1 MVKNKMTNKPNN
13 QASPEL
19 ISRLRE
25 TVKSFVH
32 CQDYESAS
40 FWAEKVLFLTNDP
53 NDAYERAR
61 CLYNLKEYHRAAHT
75 IKSRNLHQS
84 NLACLYLAA
93 QCHYMERDFK
103 EANQLLESQ
112 LIVSSVNQREQS
124 LYSSTPTTSIGRH
137 SSRLH
142 NQSNHQQQ
150 VKFKQQEA
158 NVPDKNVNRWLGAI
172 YLLKG
177 KLFECNDNREMAQ
190 SCFKSALT
198 FDIFCFEAF
207 TSLTRHHMLTIEEE
221 AALLNDLNIE
231 GIFENDP
238 EMGKF
243 IKLFYSLQGKKYHK
257 PSQSVMPPEL
267 EYLSTNVDVEAA
279 LAERH
284 YFNCDY
290 HSAFELSSSILEKD
304 VHHLQTLPVH
314 ISSLMEIDKPTQL
327 FSIAH
332 QLVDLYPE
340 SAISWFA
347 VGCYY
352 LVINRVEPARRYL
365 SKATSLDNVF
375 GPAWLVY
382 GHSFAVEREHDQA
395 MAAYFRAYHLMRG
408 CHLPLLFIGVE
419 YGRANDCK
427 LAEKF
432 LSQARSVAPE
442 DPFVLHEYG
451 VVHYRNRDFKAA
463 LECFKDAEGIL
474 KQANSSMSQ
483 NWTNSDRCKQKWE
496 PLLNNIGHTLRQLK
510 RFDEAI
516 EYHNKALTL
525 IQANAST
532 YSALGFLYYLKEDW
546 DKALEYLN
554 NALSI
559 RYNDSISTSLLEK
572 TIPKYNQAHRESLLR
587 EQPSSQDGVPSAD
600 RLSSITALDS

>member
-1 MVKNKMTNKPNN
+1 MTNRYNRS
-13 QASPEL
+13 SPEL

-25 TVKSFVH
+25 TVQSFIH
-32 CQDYESAS
+32 CQNFESAS

-53 NDAYERAR
+53 DDAYERAR

-75 IKSRNLHQS
+75 IKSRNLHET

-93 QCHYMERDFK
+93 QCHFMEKNYK
-103 EANQLLESQ
+103 EANQLLESSLVNNQ
-112 LIVSSVNQREQS
+112 HTLQDVSVG
-124 LYSSTPTTSIGRH
+124 LSTPTTSIGRH
-137 SSRLH
+137 SSRLQNQG
-142 NQSNHQQQ
+142 NQSQQQ
-150 VKFKQQEA
+150 VKFKNHNYSTS
-158 NVPDKNVNRWLGAI
+158 NVDGKNVNRWMGAI

-177 KLFECNDNREMAQ
+177 KVCECNDNRQMAEA
-190 SCFKSALT
+190 CFKTALHY
-198 FDIFCFEAF
+198 DIFCFEAF

-221 AALLNDLNIE
+221 TELLKMLNIE
-231 GIFENDP
+231 TTFEGDN
-238 EMGKF
+238 ETGQFVKF
-243 IKLFYSLQGKKYHK
+243 FYSLQGKKYHK
-257 PSQSVMPPEL
+257 PSQSVIPPKL
-267 EYLSTNVDVEAA
+267 EYLKTNVDVEAS

-290 HSAFELSSSILEKD
+290 YSAYQLSTGILERD
-304 VHHLQTLPVH
+304 AHHIQCLPIY
-314 ISSLMEIDKPTQL
+314 ISSLMEIDKTTQL
-327 FSIAH
+327 FNIAH

-352 LVINRVEPARRYL
+352 LIINKMEPARRYL
-365 SKATSLDNVF
+365 SKATTLDNVF

-395 MAAYFRAYHLMRG
+395 MSAYFRAYHLMRG

-432 LSQARSVAPE
+432 LSQARTIAPE

-451 VVHYRNRDFKAA
+451 VILYRTKNYTVA
-463 LECFKDAEGIL
+463 LSYFLEAEKIL
-474 KQANSSMSQ
+474 KRARSSISLS
-483 NWTNSDRCKQKWE
+483 WTNSDRYKQKWE

-510 RFDEAI
+510 RYTEAI
-516 EYHNKALTL
+516 EYHERALTL
-525 IQANAST
+525 MQANAST
-532 YSALGFLYYLKEDW
+532 YLALGFLHYLKKNY

-554 NALSI
+554 NTLSI
-559 RYNDSISTSLLEK
+559 QYDDSIAQSLLDK
-572 TIPKYNQAHRESLLR
+572 TIPKYNENLR
-587 EQPSSQDGVPSAD
+587 RNIMQSCPNGTLTLDEPRSATEEID
-600 RLSSITALDS
+600 

>member
-1 MVKNKMTNKPNN
+1 MASKPN

-19 ISRLRE
+19 IAKLRDS
-25 TVKSFVH
+25 VKSFVH

-40 FWAEKVLFLTNDP
+40 FWSEKVLFMTNDP

-75 IKSRNLHQS
+75 IKSRNLHLT
-84 NLACLYLAA
+84 NLSCLYLAA
-93 QCHYMERDFK
+93 QCYYMEKDFK
-103 EANQLLESQ
+103 EANNLLDSP
-112 LIVSSVNQREQS
+112 LIVTWPNQNDTS
-124 LYSSTPTTSIGRH
+124 LSATPTTSLGRH
-137 SSRLH
+137 SSRLNH
-142 NQSNHQQQ
+142 NSHQQQ
-150 VKFKQQEA
+150 VKFKQIESPPA
-158 NVPDKNVNRWLGAI
+158 EKNVNRWLGAI

-177 KLFECNDNREMAQ
+177 KLYESSDNRQMAQ
-190 SCFKSALT
+190 ACFKEALLH
-198 FDIFCFEAF
+198 DIFCFEAF

-221 AALLNDLNIE
+221 TALLNDLNID
-231 GIFENDP
+231 GLFANDP
-238 EMGKF
+238 EICQF

-257 PSQSVMPPEL
+257 PTKSVIPPQL
-267 EYLSTNVDVEAA
+267 EYLSKNVDIETAM
-279 LAERH
+279 AERY

-290 HSAFELSSSILEKD
+290 HSAYELSSSVLERD
-304 VHHLQTLPVH
+304 VHHTGCLPVY
-314 ISSLMEIDKPTQL
+314 ISSLMEIDKPTKL
-327 FSIAH
+327 FDIAH

-352 LVINRVEPARRYL
+352 LVINKVEPARRYL

-432 LSQARSVAPE
+432 LAQAKSVAPE

-451 VVHYRNRDFKAA
+451 VVHYRNRDYKAA
-463 LECFKDAEGIL
+463 LECFQEAEKIL
-474 KQANSSMSQ
+474 SPISTHKSVERDWRYPSI
-483 NWTNSDRCKQKWE
+483 NSDRFKQKWE
-496 PLLNNIGHTLRQLK
+496 PLLNNIGHTWRQLGDY
-510 RFDEAI
+510 DEAI
-516 EYHNKALTL
+516 QYHKIALTL
-525 IQANAST
+525 VQANAST

-546 DKALEYLN
+546 DQALAYLN

-559 RYNDSISTSLLEK
+559 KYNDSISTSLLEK
-572 TIPKYNQAHRESLLR
+572 TIPEYTRSLKMSRDGPLIYD
-587 EQPSSQDGVPSAD
+587 SDQDAFN
-600 RLSSITALDS
+600 LDP

>member
-1 MVKNKMTNKPNN
+1 MACKTNVPS
-13 QASPEL
+13 ADL
-19 ISRLRE
+19 ILKLRE
-25 TVKSFVH
+25 LVKSFVY
-32 CQDYESAS
+32 CQDFESAS
-40 FWAEKVLFLTNDP
+40 FWAEKVLYLTNDP

-75 IKSRNLHQS
+75 IKSRNLHLT
-84 NLACLYLAA
+84 NLSCLYLAA
-93 QCHYMERDFK
+93 QCHFMEKDYK
-103 EANQLLESQ
+103 EANQLLESPM
-112 LIVSSVNQREQS
+112 IAS
-124 LYSSTPTTSIGRH
+124 LSKNNDTSLGLATPTTSISRH

-142 NQSNHQQQ
+142 HQSNQQ
-150 VKFKQQEA
+150 VRFKHDD
-158 NVPDKNVNRWLGAI
+158 VLTSDKNVSRWLGAI
-172 YLLKG
+172 NLLKG
-177 KLFECNDNREMAQ
+177 KLYECSDNRQMAQ
-190 SCFKSALT
+190 FCFKEALAH
-198 FDIFCFEAF
+198 DIYCFEAF

-221 AALLNDLNIE
+221 TALLNELNID
-231 GIFENDP
+231 GLFSGDQ
-238 EMGKF
+238 EMGQM

-257 PSQSVMPPEL
+257 PTQSIIPPQL
-267 EYLSTNVDVEAA
+267 EYLSTNVDIETA

-290 HSAFELSSSILEKD
+290 HSAYELSASILERD
-304 VHHLQTLPVH
+304 VHHTECLPIY

-327 FSIAH
+327 FDIAH

-340 SAISWFA
+340 NAISWFA

-352 LVINRVEPARRYL
+352 LVINKVESARRYL

-432 LSQARSVAPE
+432 LSQAKSVAPE

-451 VVHYRNRDFKAA
+451 VVHYRNRDHKAA
-463 LECFKDAEGIL
+463 LECFKEAEMIL
-474 KQANSSMSQ
+474 QHVNSSLSIK
-483 NWTNSDRCKQKWE
+483 WTNSDRFKQKWE
-496 PLLNNIGHTLRQLK
+496 PLLNNIGHTLRQLG
-510 RFDEAI
+510 RYDEAI
-516 EYHNKALTL
+516 EYHQKALTL
-525 IQANAST
+525 VQANAST
-532 YSALGFLYYLKEDW
+532 YSSLGFLNALKEQW
-546 DKALEYLN
+546 DQALEYLN

-572 TIPKYNQAHRESLLR
+572 TIPRYNQALKQKLMLQKDHECLGNDSEHDLFQSLS
-587 EQPSSQDGVPSAD
+587 EPE
-600 RLSSITALDS
+600 IK

>member
-1 MVKNKMTNKPNN
+1 MTNKTTQPT
-13 QASPEL
+13 PEL
-19 ISRLRE
+19 IMKLRE
-25 TVKSFVH
+25 LVKSFVH
-32 CQDYESAS
+32 SQDYESAS
-40 FWAEKVLFLTNDP
+40 FWAEKALFITNDP

-75 IKSRNLHQS
+75 IKSRNLHQT
-84 NLACLYLAA
+84 NLSCLYLAA
-93 QCHYMERDFK
+93 QCYFMEKDYK
-103 EANQLLESQ
+103 EANQILDSP
-112 LIVSSVNQREQS
+112 LITNSTTPGDVSMNLSI
-124 LYSSTPTTSIGRH
+124 PTASISRH
-137 SSRLH
+137 SSRLQH
-142 NQSNHQQQ
+142 QGGHQQQ
-150 VKFKQQEA
+150 VKFKQQDA
-158 NVPDKNVNRWLGAI
+158 QNLDKNINRWLGAI

-177 KLFECNDNREMAQ
+177 KLYECSDNRQMAQ
-190 SCFKSALT
+190 TCFKEALT
-198 FDIFCFEAF
+198 HDIFCFEAF
-207 TSLTRHHMLTIEEE
+207 TSLTRHQMLTIEEE
-221 AALLNDLNIE
+221 TALLNDLNIDSL
-231 GIFENDP
+231 FPDDS
-238 EMGKF
+238 EMGQF
-243 IKLFYSLQGKKYHK
+243 IKLFYSLQGKKYHQ
-257 PSQSVMPPEL
+257 PTQSIIPPQL
-267 EYLSTNVDVEAA
+267 EYLSTNVDIETA

-290 HSAFELSSSILEKD
+290 HSAYELSSSILEKD
-304 VHHLQTLPVH
+304 AHHIECLPVY

-327 FSIAH
+327 FDIGH
-332 QLVDLYPE
+332 ELVDLYPE

-352 LVINRVEPARRYL
+352 LVINKVEPARRYL
-365 SKATSLDNVF
+365 SKSTSLDNVF

-451 VVHYRNRDFKAA
+451 VVHYRNRDYKAA
-463 LECFKDAEGIL
+463 LDCFKDAERIL
-474 KQANSSMSQ
+474 KQVNSSLSVT
-483 NWTNSDRCKQKWE
+483 WTNSDRFKQKWE
-496 PLLNNIGHTLRQLK
+496 PLLNNIGHTLRQLG
-510 RFDEAI
+510 RYDEAI

-525 IQANAST
+525 IQANASS

-546 DKALEYLN
+546 DQALEYLN

-572 TIPKYNQAHRESLLR
+572 TIPRYNQALKESL
-587 EQPSSQDGVPSAD
+587 EKSQEIVVGDGSHETETLV
-600 RLSSITALDS
+600 L

>member
-1 MVKNKMTNKPNN
+1 MANKTTQP
-13 QASPEL
+13 SPEL
-19 ISRLRE
+19 VAKLRDL
-25 TVKSFVH
+25 VKSFIH
-32 CQDYESAS
+32 CQDFESAS

-75 IKSRNLHQS
+75 IRSRNLHQT
-84 NLACLYLAA
+84 NLSCLYLAA
-93 QCHYMERDFK
+93 QCHYMEKDFK
-103 EANQLLESQ
+103 EANQLLDSPMITA
-112 LIVSSVNQREQS
+112 LSNNDTSIGFA
-124 LYSSTPTTSIGRH
+124 TPTTSIGRH

-142 NQSNHQQQ
+142 HHSNQQ
-150 VKFKQQEA
+150 VKFRHNDSLA
-158 NVPDKNVNRWLGAI
+158 FDKNISRWLGAI

-177 KLFECNDNREMAQ
+177 KLYECSDNRQMAQ
-190 SCFKSALT
+190 TCFKEALAH
-198 FDIFCFEAF
+198 DIFCFEAF

-221 AALLNDLNIE
+221 TALLNDLNIDST
-231 GIFENDP
+231 FAADQ
-238 EMGKF
+238 EMGQF
-243 IKLFYSLQGKKYHK
+243 MKLFYSLQGKKYHK
-257 PSQSVMPPEL
+257 PTQSVIPLQL
-267 EYLSTNVDVEAA
+267 EYLSKNVDIETS

-290 HSAFELSSSILEKD
+290 HSAFELSSSILERD
-304 VHHLQTLPVH
+304 VHHRECLP
-314 ISSLMEIDKPTQL
+314 IYIASLMEIDKPTQL
-327 FSIAH
+327 FDVAH

-340 SAISWFA
+340 NAISWFA

-352 LVINRVEPARRYL
+352 LVINKVESARRYL

-432 LSQARSVAPE
+432 LSQAKSVAPE

-463 LECFKDAEGIL
+463 LECFRDAEKIL
-474 KQANSSMSQ
+474 QNINSPLSIK
-483 NWTNSDRCKQKWE
+483 WANSDRFKQKWE
-496 PLLNNIGHTLRQLK
+496 PLLNNIGHTLRQLG
-510 RFDEAI
+510 RYDEAI

-525 IQANAST
+525 VRADASSF
-532 YSALGFLYYLKEDW
+532 SALGFLYYLKEQW
-546 DKALEYLN
+546 DQALEYLN

-559 RYNDSISTSLLEK
+559 QYNDSISLTLLEK
-572 TIPKYNQAHRESLLR
+572 TIPKYNQALR
-587 EQPSSQDGVPSAD
+587 NKLMVKKDSDLNTEAD
-600 RLSSITALDS
+600 HDLFQF

>member
-1 MVKNKMTNKPNN
+1 MTSTANK
-13 QASPEL
+13 ASPEL

-25 TVKSFVH
+25 VVKSFIH
-32 CQDYESAS
+32 CQDHESAS

-53 NDAYERAR
+53 EDAYERAR
-61 CLYNLKEYHRAAHT
+61 CLYNLKEFHRAAHT
-75 IKSRNLHQS
+75 LKSRNLHQT
-84 NLACLYLAA
+84 NLSCLYLAA
-93 QCHYMERDFK
+93 QCHYMEKDYK
-103 EANQLLESQ
+103 EATQILDSPLIGNSTNQHD
-112 LIVSSVNQREQS
+112 VS
-124 LYSSTPTTSIGRH
+124 LGMSTPTTSIGRH

-142 NQSNHQQQ
+142 NQSSHLQQQQQ
-150 VKFKQQEA
+150 VKFKQHD
-158 NVPDKNVNRWLGAI
+158 NTVPGDKNVNRWLGAI
-172 YLLKG
+172 FLLKG
-177 KLFECNDNREMAQ
+177 KLYECNDNREMAQ
-190 SCFKSALT
+190 SCFKEALAH
-198 FDIFCFEAF
+198 DIFCFEAY

-221 AALLNDLNIE
+221 VTLLKELNIE
-231 GIFENDP
+231 SSFENDP
-238 EMGKF
+238 EMGQF
-243 IKLFYSLQGKKYHK
+243 LKLFYSLQGKKYHK
-257 PSQSVMPPEL
+257 PSQSVLPPRL

-290 HSAFELSSSILEKD
+290 YSAFDLSSSILKKD
-304 VHHLQTLPVH
+304 VHHLQCLPVY
-314 ISSLMEIDKPTQL
+314 ISSLIEIDMPTQL
-327 FSIAH
+327 FNVAH

-352 LVINRVEPARRYL
+352 LVINKVEPARRYL

-427 LAEKF
+427 LAERF

-451 VVHYRNRDFKAA
+451 VVHYRNREHKLA
-463 LECFKDAEGIL
+463 LECFKGAEKIL
-474 KQANSSMSQ
+474 LQVNPGVKK
-483 NWTNSDRCKQKWE
+483 NWTNNDRCKQKWE
-496 PLLNNIGHTLRQLK
+496 PLLNNIGHTLRQLG
-510 RFDEAI
+510 RYDEAI

-525 IQANAST
+525 IRHPST

-546 DKALEYLN
+546 DKALENLT

-572 TIPKYNQAHRESLLR
+572 TIPKYNNPGLKDFILKNIT
-587 EQPSSQDGVPSAD
+587 QDLDPSA
-600 RLSSITALDS
+600 RTMSTLDS

>member
-1 MVKNKMTNKPNN
+1 MTNKAN
-13 QASPEL
+13 QPSAEL
-19 ISRLRE
+19 ITRLRE
-25 TVKSFVH
+25 LVKSFVH

-40 FWAEKVLFLTNDP
+40 FWAEKVLFITNEP

-75 IKSRNLHQS
+75 IKSRNLHQT
-84 NLACLYLAA
+84 NIPCLYLAA
-93 QCHYMERDFK
+93 QCYYMEKDYK
-103 EANQLLESQ
+103 EANQILESPM
-112 LIVSSVNQREQS
+112 IVTSANSNES
-124 LYSSTPTTSIGRH
+124 TLSITTPTTSIARH
-137 SSRLH
+137 SSRLQH
-142 NQSNHQQQ
+142 QSGNQQQ
-150 VKFKQQEA
+150 VKFKQQDLQA
-158 NVPDKNVNRWLGAI
+158 GDKNIGRWLGAI

-177 KLFECNDNREMAQ
+177 KLYECSDNRQMAQ
-190 SCFKSALT
+190 ACFKEALVH
-198 FDIFCFEAF
+198 DIFCFEAF

-221 AALLNDLNIE
+221 KALLNDLNIE
-231 GIFENDP
+231 ALFQTEDP
-238 EMGKF
+238 EMGQF
-243 IKLFYSLQGKKYHK
+243 IKLFYSLQGKKYHQ
-257 PSQSVMPPEL
+257 PTQSIIPPQL
-267 EYLSTNVDVEAA
+267 EYLSTNVDVETA

-290 HSAFELSSSILEKD
+290 HSAYELSASILEKD
-304 VHHLQTLPVH
+304 VHHIECLPVY

-327 FSIAH
+327 FDIAH

-352 LVINRVEPARRYL
+352 LVINKVEPARRYL
-365 SKATSLDNVF
+365 SKSTSLDNVF

-451 VVHYRNRDFKAA
+451 VVHYRNRDYKGA
-463 LECFKDAEGIL
+463 LECFKEAEKIL
-474 KQANSSMSQ
+474 KNVNSSLSAS
-483 NWTNSDRCKQKWE
+483 WTNSDRFKQKWE
-496 PLLNNIGHTLRQLK
+496 PLLNNMGHTLRQLG
-510 RFDEAI
+510 RYDDAI

-525 IQANAST
+525 IQANASS

-546 DKALEYLN
+546 DQALEYLN

-572 TIPKYNQAHRESLLR
+572 TVPRYNQTLKESL
-587 EQPSSQDGVPSAD
+587 EKSQD
-600 RLSSITALDS
+600 SSTGEGSHDAEMSVL

>member
-1 MVKNKMTNKPNN
+1 MTNKANY
-13 QASPEL
+13 ASPEL
-19 ISRLRE
+19 ISKLRE
-25 TVKSFVH
+25 IVKSFVH
-32 CQDYESAS
+32 CQDFESAS
-40 FWAEKVLFLTNDP
+40 FWAEKVLFLTNDA

-75 IKSRNLHQS
+75 IKSRNLHQT
-84 NLACLYLAA
+84 NLSCLYLAA
-93 QCHYMERDFK
+93 QCHYMEKDFK
-103 EANQLLESQ
+103 EANQLLDSP
-112 LIVSSVNQREQS
+112 LIINSIPQHDIS
-124 LYSSTPTTSIGRH
+124 LGLSTPTTSIGRH

-142 NQSNHQQQ
+142 NQSSHQQQ
-150 VKFKQQEA
+150 VKFKQQDG
-158 NVPDKNVNRWLGAI
+158 NIIDKNVSRWLGAI

-177 KLFECNDNREMAQ
+177 KLYECNDNRQMAQ
-190 SCFKSALT
+190 SCFKEALAH
-198 FDIFCFEAF
+198 DIFCFEAF

-221 AALLNDLNIE
+221 TALLNDLNID
-231 GIFENDP
+231 GAFENDP
-238 EMGKF
+238 EMGQF
-243 IKLFYSLQGKKYHK
+243 LKLFYSLQGKKYHK
-257 PSQSVMPPEL
+257 PSQSVLPPQL

-304 VHHLQTLPVH
+304 VHHIQCLPVY

-327 FSIAH
+327 FNIAH

-352 LVINRVEPARRYL
+352 LVINKVEPARRYL
-365 SKATSLDNVF
+365 SKATTLDNVF

-451 VVHYRNRDFKAA
+451 VVHYRNRDYKAA
-463 LECFKDAEGIL
+463 LECFKDAERIL
-474 KQANSSMSQ
+474 RQVNSLMSQ

-496 PLLNNIGHTLRQLK
+496 PLLNNIGHTLRQLG
-510 RFDEAI
+510 RYDEAI

-572 TIPKYNQAHRESLLR
+572 TIPRYNQALKESLAN
-587 EQPSSQDGVPSAD
+587 SQAGAPE

>member
-1 MVKNKMTNKPNN
+1 MN
-13 QASPEL
+13 QPSSEL
-19 ISRLRE
+19 IARLRE
-25 TVKSFVH
+25 TVRSFVH

-40 FWAEKVLFLTNDP
+40 FWAEKVLFMTNDP
-53 NDAYERAR
+53 TDAYERAR

-75 IKSRNLHQS
+75 IKSRNLDQTDLS
-84 NLACLYLAA
+84 CLYLAA
-93 QCHYMERDFK
+93 QCYYMEKDFK
-103 EANQLLESQ
+103 EASQLLESP
-112 LIVSSVNQREQS
+112 LISAFSTYNDAS
-124 LYSSTPTTSIGRH
+124 LSLTTPTTSIGRH

-142 NQSNHQQQ
+142 QSGHHQQ
-150 VKFKQQEA
+150 VKFRQQETSTD
-158 NVPDKNVNRWLGAI
+158 PNVNRWIGAI

-177 KLFECNDNREMAQ
+177 KLHECSDNRQMAQ
-190 SCFKSALT
+190 SCFKEALT
-198 FDIFCFEAF
+198 HDIFCFEAF

-221 AALLNDLNIE
+221 TNLINDLNIDALFPDDHE
-231 GIFENDP
+231 IAQ
-238 EMGKF
+238 F
-243 IKLFYSLQGKKYHK
+243 IKLFYSIQGKKYHK
-257 PSQSVMPPEL
+257 PTQSMIPPQL
-267 EYLSTNVDVEAA
+267 EYLSTNVDIETA

-290 HSAFELSSSILEKD
+290 HSAYELSQSILEKD
-304 VHHLQTLPVH
+304 VHHVDCLPVY

-327 FSIAH
+327 FDIAH

-352 LVINRVEPARRYL
+352 LVINKTEPARRYL

-408 CHLPLLFIGVE
+408 CHLPLLYIGVE

-432 LSQARSVAPE
+432 LSQAKSVAPD

-451 VVHYRNRDFKAA
+451 VIHYRNRDYETA
-463 LECFKDAEGIL
+463 LECFKDAERIL
-474 KQANSSMSQ
+474 KSANSSLSV
-483 NWTNSDRCKQKWE
+483 NWTNSDRFKQKWE
-496 PLLNNIGHTLRQLK
+496 PLLNNIGHALRQLG
-510 RFDEAI
+510 RYEEAI

-532 YSALGFLYYLKEDW
+532 YSSLGFLYYLKEDW
-546 DKALEYLN
+546 DQALEYLN

-572 TIPKYNQAHRESLLR
+572 TIPRYNQALKESLDATR
-587 EQPSSQDGVPSAD
+587 SQEQ
-600 RLSSITALDS
+600 I